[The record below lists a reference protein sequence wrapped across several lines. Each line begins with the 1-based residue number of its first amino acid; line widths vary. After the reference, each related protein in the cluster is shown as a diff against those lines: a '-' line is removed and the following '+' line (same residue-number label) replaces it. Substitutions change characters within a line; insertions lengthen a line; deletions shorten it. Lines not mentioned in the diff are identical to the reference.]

1 MSESQRCLKE
11 IFCFKSFACQLVPA
25 LLAPRE
31 SRLLPGSHGIMG
43 LDQWLRG
50 DMLSTVVGSLEKLLR
65 KRVGGRGRNGEM
77 LIHKI
82 ILP

>member
-1 MSESQRCLKE
+1 
-11 IFCFKSFACQLVPA
+11 
-25 LLAPRE
+25 
-31 SRLLPGSHGIMG
+31 MG